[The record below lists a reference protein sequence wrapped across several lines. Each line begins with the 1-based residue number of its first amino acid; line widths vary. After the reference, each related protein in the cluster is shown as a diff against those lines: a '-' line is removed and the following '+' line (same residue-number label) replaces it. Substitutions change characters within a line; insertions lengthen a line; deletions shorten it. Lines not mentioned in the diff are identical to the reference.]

1 MIDKKFAV
9 FLFMLLFFASMNASP
24 FIGFRFGTNPWL
36 VPKPGGNNFGYQK
49 TNLVNSRIP
58 FGFIHPKV
66 VVTRSLL
73 SYQ

>member
-9 FLFMLLFFASMNASP
+9 LLLILLLTSNINASP
-24 FIGFRFGTNPWL
+24 YLGFRFGPNPWL
-36 VPKPGGNNFGYQK
+36 VPKPVDNYGYQK
-49 TNLVNSRIP
+49 QNIINSRIP